1 MPDQKK
7 TFKPFVAAESKMAE
21 LTVKSVLVG
30 SLFGVIFGAA
40 TVYLALKAGLT
51 VSASIPIAVIAI
63 TLGRKFLK
71 TTILENN
78 IIQTTGS
85 AGESIAAG
93 VAFTLPGFL
102 FLSSPDSAEYFNYL
116 TILILAIVGGL
127 LGTLLMVP
135 LRKALIVNE
144 HDNLPYPEGTACGDV
159 LKAGEKGGDFAKTA
173 FWGLGVAF
181 VYAILQKVL
190 HIIAETPYYATQQI
204 NKFFPSAKLSGEI
217 TPEYLGVGYII
228 GPKIGGVL
236 VAGGVLSWLVFIP
249 LFSSLV
255 PPDIIAGQ
263 LVKLGYLINITT
275 AGGKGG
281 WNPITHQ
288 FSDYSAA
295 VYYAYIRQ
303 IGAGTVAAGGI
314 ITLMKTIPTIV
325 KSVKGS
331 VASLKS
337 ESGDSGVKVVRTE
350 KDLSLKVVGLGTLGL
365 IALITFLPQVPGDTI
380 VQKLLIGVLATAG
393 GKGGWNP
400 ITHQFSDY
408 SAAVYYAYIRQ
419 IGAGTVAAGGIITLI
434 KTIPTIVKSVKGSV
448 ASLKSESGDS
458 GVKVVRTEK
467 DLSLKVVGLGTLGL
481 IALITFLPQVP
492 GDTIVQ
498 KLLIGVLVVI
508 FGALF
513 VTVSSRIVGLIGS
526 SNNPISG
533 MTIATVMGTSL
544 IFLSVGWTGQS
555 FEPLV
560 LVVGGMICIAAAN
573 AGATSQDLKSG
584 YIVGATPRNQQI
596 ALFVGAIV
604 SSVVIGLT
612 VKFLDKPSSE
622 MLSQGIN
629 HAIGTEKY
637 PAPQATLMATLIKG
651 ILSQNLDWQYVF
663 AGVFLAITMEL
674 CGIKS
679 LSFAVGAYLPLAT
692 TLPIFIGGAIRGI
705 VESKQKKENTAIS
718 AEEEEL
724 GKGNLFATGL
734 VAGGAVA
741 GVIIAFI
748 AGSSGGEKFLAAVS
762 AEEGLIHIF
771 SQNGYFLLGTILFS
785 LMGLILYKIA
795 VKK

>member
-1 MPDQKK
+1 MFTEKLLASSKNQLMSQPQKS
-7 TFKPFVAAESKMAE
+7 FKPFVSPETNMKE
-21 LTVKSVLVG
+21 LTVKSILVG

-102 FLSSPDSAEYFNYL
+102 FLSSPSSAEYFNYL

-159 LKAGEKGGDFAKTA
+159 LKAGERGGDFAKTA

-181 VYAILQKVL
+181 VYAILQKVM
-190 HIIAETPYYATQQI
+190 HVIAETPFYATKQI
-204 NKFFPSAKLSGEI
+204 NKFFPSAKVSGEI

-228 GPKIGGVL
+228 GPKIAGVL
-236 VAGGVLSWLVFIP
+236 VAGSVLSWMVFIP
-249 LFSSLV
+249 LLSTLV
-255 PPDIIAGQ
+255 PPDVIAIQ
-263 LVKLGYLINITT
+263 LVKLGYLSDIAN

-281 WNPITHQ
+281 WDPVTHT
-288 FSDYSAA
+288 FNDYSAA
-295 VYYAYIRQ
+295 IYYAYVRQ
-303 IGAGTVAAGGI
+303 VGAGTVAAGGI
-314 ITLMKTIPTIV
+314 ITLVKTIPTIV

-331 VASLKS
+331 MASLRGGS
-337 ESGDSGVKVVRTE
+337 SAAESSVSRTD
-350 KDLSLKVVGLGTLGL
+350 KDLSLKVVGLGSLAL
-365 IALITFLPQVPGDTI
+365 IAIISVIPSLPGDGFL
-380 VQKLLIGVLATAG
+380 QKVLIG
-393 GKGGWNP
+393 
-400 ITHQFSDY
+400 I
-408 SAAVYYAYIRQ
+408 
-419 IGAGTVAAGGIITLI
+419 
-434 KTIPTIVKSVKGSV
+434 
-448 ASLKSESGDS
+448 
-458 GVKVVRTEK
+458 
-467 DLSLKVVGLGTLGL
+467 
-481 IALITFLPQVP
+481 
-492 GDTIVQ
+492 
-498 KLLIGVLVVI
+498 LVVL

-544 IFLSVGWTGQS
+544 IFLSLGWSGQAY
-555 FEPLV
+555 EPLV

-604 SSVVIGLT
+604 SSIVIGIT
-612 VKFLDKPSSE
+612 VKFLDKPTTE
-622 MLSQGIN
+622 MLQQGVQ

-651 ILSQNLDWQYVF
+651 ILSQNLDWQYVIV
-663 AGVFLAITMEL
+663 GMFLAVVMEL

-679 LSFAVGAYLPLAT
+679 LSFAIGVYLPLAT
-692 TLPIFIGGAIRGI
+692 TLPIFIGGAVRGL
-705 VESKQKKENTAIS
+705 VEGRQKKEKKEVS

-724 GKGNLFATGL
+724 SKGSLFATGL

-741 GVIIAFI
+741 GVVIAFI
-748 AGSSGGEKFLAAVS
+748 TGTSGGEQFLRNIS
-762 AEEGLIHIF
+762 MEHGLVELL
-771 SQNGYFLLGTILFS
+771 SENGYFLLGTLFFA
-785 LMGLILYKIA
+785 LMGLILYRVA
-795 VKK
+795 MKKTE

>member
-1 MPDQKK
+1 MSEEKK
-7 TFKPFVAAESKMAE
+7 VFQPFVAPEKNMAE
-21 LTVKSVLVG
+21 LTVKSILVG

-127 LGTLLMVP
+127 LGTLLMIP
-135 LRKALIVNE
+135 LRRALIVNE

-181 VYAILQKVL
+181 VYAILQKIMHV
-190 HIIAETPYYATQQI
+190 IAETPYYATKQA
-204 NKFFPSAKLSGEI
+204 NKFFPSAKISGEI

-249 LFSSLV
+249 LMSSLV
-255 PPDIIAGQ
+255 PADIIATQ
-263 LVKLGYLINITT
+263 LVKLGYLADLTK
-275 AGGKGG
+275 AGGKGN
-281 WNPITHQ
+281 WNPITHS
-288 FSDYSAA
+288 FADYSSA
-295 VYYAYIRQ
+295 VYYAFIRQ

-314 ITLMKTIPTIV
+314 ITLLKTIPTIV

-331 VASLKS
+331 IASLKS
-337 ESGDSGVKVVRTE
+337 ENAAGSPAILRTD
-350 KDLSLKVVGLGTLGL
+350 KDLSLKWVGWGTLGL
-365 IALITFLPQVPGDTI
+365 IALITVLPQVPG
-380 VQKLLIGVLATAG
+380 
-393 GKGGWNP
+393 N
-400 ITHQFSDY
+400 
-408 SAAVYYAYIRQ
+408 
-419 IGAGTVAAGGIITLI
+419 
-434 KTIPTIVKSVKGSV
+434 
-448 ASLKSESGDS
+448 SL
-458 GVKVVRTEK
+458 
-467 DLSLKVVGLGTLGL
+467 
-481 IALITFLPQVP
+481 
-492 GDTIVQ
+492 VQ
-498 KLLIGVLVVI
+498 KLLIGVLVII

-555 FEPLV
+555 YEPLV

-604 SSVVIGLT
+604 SSIVIGLT
-612 VKFLDKPSSE
+612 VKFLDKPSAE
-622 MLSQGIN
+622 MLSQGIH

-705 VESKQKKENTAIS
+705 VEMKQNKEGKAKS
-718 AEEEEL
+718 ADEDEL

-741 GVIIAFI
+741 GVVIAFV
-748 AGSSGGEKFLAAVS
+748 AGSESGEKLLNAVS
-762 AEEGLIHIF
+762 MEAGISNAI
-771 SQNGYFLLGTILFS
+771 STGGYFVLGTFFFAA
-785 LMGLILYKIA
+785 MGMILYKVA
-795 VKK
+795 RKA

>member
-1 MPDQKK
+1 MSEKK
-7 TFKPFVAAESKMAE
+7 FQPFVPAKTIMKE
-21 LTVKSVLVG
+21 LTVKSILLG

-63 TLGRKFLK
+63 TLGRKFFK

-102 FLSSPDSAEYFNYL
+102 FLSSPDSAAYFNYL

-173 FWGLGVAF
+173 FWGLGVAL
-181 VYAILQKVL
+181 VYAVLQKIL
-190 HIIAETPYYATQQI
+190 HFIAEVPYMATGKL
-204 NKFFPSAKLSGEI
+204 NKFFPSARVSGEI
-217 TPEYLGVGYII
+217 TPEYMGVGYII
-228 GPKIGGVL
+228 GPRIAGVL

-249 LFSSLV
+249 LLATVV
-255 PPDIIAGQ
+255 PPDTIASQ
-263 LVKLGYLINITT
+263 LVKLGYLKSLTEP
-275 AGGKGG
+275 GGQGNWDPVNHSFG
-281 WNPITHQ
+281 N
-288 FSDYSAA
+288 YAA
-295 VYYAYIRQ
+295 AIYYAFVRQ
-303 IGAGTVAAGGI
+303 IGAGAVAAGGI

-325 KSVKGS
+325 KSIRSS
-331 VASLKS
+331 VASIRS
-337 ESGDSGVKVVRTE
+337 TSDGTAVVAERTDR
-350 KDLSLKVVGLGTLGL
+350 DLSLKIVGLGSLGL
-365 IALITFLPQVPGDTI
+365 VALITILPQVPGD
-380 VQKLLIGVLATAG
+380 
-393 GKGGWNP
+393 
-400 ITHQFSDY
+400 S
-408 SAAVYYAYIRQ
+408 
-419 IGAGTVAAGGIITLI
+419 
-434 KTIPTIVKSVKGSV
+434 
-448 ASLKSESGDS
+448 
-458 GVKVVRTEK
+458 
-467 DLSLKVVGLGTLGL
+467 
-481 IALITFLPQVP
+481 FL
-492 GDTIVQ
+492 Q
-498 KLLIGVLVVI
+498 KLLIGVLVVL

-544 IFLSVGWTGQS
+544 IFLSVGWTGQAY
-555 FEPLV
+555 EPLV

-604 SSVVIGLT
+604 SSIVIGIT
-612 VKFLDKPSSE
+612 IKFLDRPTAE
-622 MLSQGIN
+622 MASAGIQ
-629 HAIGTEKY
+629 HAIGTDRY

-651 ILSQNLDWQYVF
+651 ILSQNLDWQFVF
-663 AGVFLAITMEL
+663 VGMFLAIVMEL

-679 LSFAVGAYLPLAT
+679 LSFAVGAYLPLST
-692 TLPIFIGGAIRGI
+692 TLPIFIGGAIRGV
-705 VESKQKKENTAIS
+705 VERKKGPSIS
-718 AEEEEL
+718 PEEEEL

-741 GVIIAFI
+741 GVLIAFL
-748 AGSSGGEKFLAAVS
+748 AGSSAGGRFLQAVNM
-762 AEEGLIHIF
+762 EDGLVHTVG
-771 SQNGYFLLGTILFS
+771 QAGYYLLGVLLFAT
-785 LMGLILYKIA
+785 MGWMLYRVGRKQ
-795 VKK
+795 

>member
-1 MPDQKK
+1 MSENKFQ
-7 TFKPFVAAESKMAE
+7 PFVKPEQQMAE
-21 LTVKSVLVG
+21 LTVKSILLG

-63 TLGRKFLK
+63 TLGRRFFK

-102 FLSSPDSAEYFNYL
+102 FLSSPDSSKYFEYL
-116 TILILAIVGGL
+116 TILVLAIVGGL
-127 LGTLLMVP
+127 LGTLLMIP

-144 HDNLPYPEGTACGDV
+144 HGNLPYPEGTACGDV
-159 LKAGEKGGDFAKTA
+159 LKAGEKGGDFARTA

-181 VYAILQKVL
+181 LYALLQKVL
-190 HIIAETPYYATQQI
+190 HVIAEVPYMATKQI
-204 NKFFPSAKLSGEI
+204 NKFFPSAKVSGEI

-228 GPKIGGVL
+228 GPRIAGVL

-249 LFSSLV
+249 LLATLV
-255 PPDIIAGQ
+255 PSDIIATQ
-263 LVKLGYLINITT
+263 LVKLGYLTDITKD
-275 AGGKGG
+275 GGKGG
-281 WNPITHQ
+281 WNAATHT
-288 FSDYSAA
+288 FNDYSAA
-295 VYYAYIRQ
+295 IYYAFIRQ
-303 IGAGTVAAGGI
+303 IGAGA
-314 ITLMKTIPTIV
+314 
-325 KSVKGS
+325 
-331 VASLKS
+331 
-337 ESGDSGVKVVRTE
+337 
-350 KDLSLKVVGLGTLGL
+350 
-365 IALITFLPQVPGDTI
+365 
-380 VQKLLIGVLATAG
+380 
-393 GKGGWNP
+393 
-400 ITHQFSDY
+400 
-408 SAAVYYAYIRQ
+408 
-419 IGAGTVAAGGIITLI
+419 VAAGGIITLI
-434 KTIPTIVKSVKGSV
+434 KTIPTIIKSVRGSL
-448 ASLKSESGDS
+448 ASLKNKAADGTVSTL
-458 GVKVVRTEK
+458 RTEK
-467 DLSLKVVGLGTLGL
+467 DLSLKVVGIGSLAL
-481 IALITFLPQVP
+481 IAIIALLPNMP
-492 GDTIVQ
+492 GDGIGQ
-498 KLLIGVLVVI
+498 RLLIGILVVL

-544 IFLSVGWTGQS
+544 IFLSVGWSGKAY
-555 FEPLV
+555 EPMV

-612 VKFLDKPSSE
+612 IKFLDKPTAE
-622 MLSQGIN
+622 MVSQGVN

-663 AGVFLAITMEL
+663 VGVFVAIVMEL

-679 LSFAVGAYLPLAT
+679 LSFAVGAYLPLST
-692 TLPIFIGGAIRGI
+692 TLPIFVGGAIRGI
-705 VESKQKKENTAIS
+705 VEWKQKKDKVSLS

-724 GKGNLFATGL
+724 SKGSLFATGL

-741 GVIIAFI
+741 GVVIAFLSGT
-748 AGSSGGEKFLAAVS
+748 AGGEKFLNAVNL
-762 AEEGLIHIF
+762 EHGLAG
-771 SQNGYFLLGTILFS
+771 SLGNAGYYLLGLVFFIA
-785 LMGLILYKIA
+785 MGFILYKTA
-795 VKK
+795 LQKNKESL